1 MWIYNVCKVR
11 KPEGN
16 GYEILERF
24 TDRTA
29 AYMLMF
35 ALMKADKSD
44 SAYFV
49 ERISDKKLRK

>member
-35 ALMKADKSD
+35 DLMKADKSD
-44 SAYFV
+44 TFYFV
-49 ERISDKKLRK
+49 ERFSDKKKQK

>member
-16 GYEILERF
+16 GYEILEGF

-35 ALMKADKSD
+35 TLMKADKSD
-44 SAYFV
+44 TVYFV
-49 ERISDKKLRK
+49 ERFSHKKIQK